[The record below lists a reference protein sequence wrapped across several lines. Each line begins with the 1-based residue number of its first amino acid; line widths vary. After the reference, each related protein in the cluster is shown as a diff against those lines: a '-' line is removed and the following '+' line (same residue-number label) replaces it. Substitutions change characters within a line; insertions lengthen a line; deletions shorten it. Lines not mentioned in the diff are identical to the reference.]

1 MSDLTRRMLLVGAG
15 LLAASAARAAKS
27 RPQPAPP
34 PPPAI
39 GAALPL
45 SGDLALIGDECLR
58 GIELA
63 ADAVDRAGG
72 VAGKPMTLITAD
84 TFSPAQTTTAVNGL
98 IVTRHA
104 GLVLSAG
111 ASDLSFP
118 GSAAAE
124 LAQVPFIELNA
135 PAAGITTR
143 GFHFLLRTCPTTVTI
158 GNFAVGTIRDRF
170 AGKKIGLLYNTG
182 ATGSAIATAATAA
195 LKRANLPIQLAIGYA
210 PDVADLTAPAG
221 RLKRAG
227 AEIVLHAAG
236 PRDVVAFFLAMHGQD
251 WKPQAVVGC
260 GDGYALRE
268 TGAALGPLFDGTLV
282 VAAPF
287 YPPAAAAVADAY
299 QRRYGMAPRGPQSL
313 AAYVGAKLVFDT
325 LNAVRGNPAK
335 LLDALRGTNIPQGGL
350 VNGWGVAFDQNGQN
364 TRSFVSLQEWRGA
377 ALVPTA

>member
-1 MSDLTRRMLLVGAG
+1 MLLVGAG
-15 LLAASAARAAKS
+15 LLAAHPARAAKS
-27 RPQPAPP
+27 RPGPAPP
-34 PPPAI
+34 PPAAPVI

-63 ADAVDRAGG
+63 ADAVDQAGG
-72 VAGKPMTLITAD
+72 IAGKPVTLVTAD
-84 TFSPAQTTTAVNGL
+84 SFSPAQATTAVNGL
-98 IVTRHA
+98 IATRHA
-104 GLVLSAG
+104 KLVLSGG

-143 GFHFLLRTCPTTVTI
+143 GFHFLLRTCPTTVAI
-158 GNFAVGTIRDRF
+158 ANLAVDTIRDRF

-182 ATGSAIATAATAA
+182 ATASAIATAATAA

-210 PDVADLTAPAG
+210 PDVADLIAPAG

-236 PRDVVAFFLAMHGQD
+236 PSDVLAFFLAMHGQD
-251 WKPQAVVGC
+251 WKPEAVIGC
-260 GDGYALRE
+260 GNGYALRE

-282 VAAPF
+282 VATPF

-313 AAYVGAKLVFDT
+313 TAYVGAKLVFDT
-325 LNAVRGNPAK
+325 LSAVRGDPAK
-335 LLDALRGTNIPQGGL
+335 LLDALRRTNIPQGGL
-350 VNGWGVAFDQNGQN
+350 VNGWGVAFNQNGQN
-364 TRSFVSLQEWRGA
+364 TRSFVSLQEWRGP
-377 ALVPTA
+377 ALVPAA

>member
-1 MSDLTRRMLLVGAG
+1 MLLAGAG
-15 LLAASAARAAKS
+15 LLAASAAQAAKS

-34 PPPAI
+34 PPSPI

-63 ADAVDRAGG
+63 TDAVDRAGG
-72 VAGKPMTLITAD
+72 IAAKPVTLVTAD
-84 TFSPAQTTTAVNGL
+84 TFSPSQATTAVNGL
-98 IVTRHA
+98 IATRHA

-118 GSAAAE
+118 ASAAAE

-158 GNFAVGTIRDRF
+158 ANFAVGTIRDRF

-182 ATGSAIATAATAA
+182 ATASAIATAATAA

-210 PDVADLTAPAG
+210 PDVADLSAPAD

-227 AEIVLHAAG
+227 ADIVLHAAG
-236 PRDVVAFFLAMHGQD
+236 PSDVLAFFLAMHGQG
-251 WKPQAVVGC
+251 WKPEAVVGC
-260 GDGYALRE
+260 GNGYALRE
-268 TGAALGPLFDGTLV
+268 TGAALGPIFDGTLV
-282 VAAPF
+282 VATPF
-287 YPPAAAAVADAY
+287 YPPAAAAVAEAY

-313 AAYVGAKLVFDT
+313 SAYVGAKLVFDT
-325 LNAVRGNPAK
+325 LNAVRGDPAK

-364 TRSFVSLQEWRGA
+364 TRSFVSLQQWRGTT
-377 ALVPTA
+377 LVPVV

>member
-1 MSDLTRRMLLVGAG
+1 MPDLSRRALLAGAG
-15 LLAASAARAAKS
+15 LLAAGAARAAN
-27 RPQPAPP
+27 PQPQQAAPP
-34 PPPAI
+34 PPVI

-45 SGDLALIGDECLR
+45 SGDLSLIGDECLR
-58 GIELA
+58 GIRLA
-63 ADAVDRAGG
+63 ADATDQAGG
-72 VAGKPMTLITAD
+72 IAGKPVALVSAD
-84 TFSPAQTTTAVNGL
+84 ASNPAQATASVNGL
-98 IVTRHA
+98 ITASHA
-104 GLVLSAG
+104 GLVLSGG

-143 GFHFLLRTCPTTVTI
+143 GFHFLLRTAPTTTTI
-158 GNFAVGTIRDRF
+158 GNFAARTIQERF
-170 AGKKIGLLYNTG
+170 AGRKIGLLYNTG
-182 ATGSAIATAATAA
+182 ATGAAIAAAATAA
-195 LKRANLPIQLAIGYA
+195 LKNANLTIQLAIGYA
-210 PDVADLTAPAG
+210 PDVADLFAPAG

-236 PRDVVAFFLAMHGQD
+236 PHDVLAFFLAMRGQA
-251 WKPQAVVGC
+251 WKPAALLGC

-268 TGAALGPLFDGTLV
+268 TGAALGPLFEGTLV

-325 LNAVRGNPAK
+325 LGTVRGDPAK
-335 LLDALRGTNIPQGGL
+335 LLDALRATDIAQGGL
-350 VNGWGVAFDQNGQN
+350 ANGWGVAFDHDGQN
-364 TRSFVSLQEWRGA
+364 TRSFVALQQWNGTD
-377 ALVPTA
+377 LVPVG